1 MDTFSKGSLSRFLIF
16 HDETELVDC
25 SSSLLMA
32 LNCIRH
38 FNPQQALQ
46 ILWSQSPVREDELFD
61 IICLKLSVSNRWVK
75 SSLLESVQFLS
86 NQCEETDWRL
96 QQILLLPLNHS
107 NSLRPHLLL
116 LNNYLKVLV
125 SISSSDNCCY

>member
-61 IICLKLSVSNRWVK
+61 IIWLEAQCLQ
-75 SSLLESVQFLS
+75 SLGSKAPFLESVQFLS

-96 QQILLLPLNHS
+96 QQILLLPLNHPTHYA
-107 NSLRPHLLL
+107 PHLLL
-116 LNNYLKVLV
+116 LNNYLKILVLV
-125 SISSSDNCCY
+125 ISLI

>member
-61 IICLKLSVSNRWVK
+61 IIWLEAQCLQ
-75 SSLLESVQFLS
+75 SLGSKKAPFLESVQFLS

-107 NSLRPHLLL
+107 NSLRLI
-116 LNNYLKVLV
+116 Y
-125 SISSSDNCCY
+125 YY